1 MQIIIY
7 IYIYVYSVLQSEER
21 NLTNCNY
28 RDVLTITILSR
39 ILEDSP
45 GRKVLEKTV
54 EAGGG
59 FNYGST
65 QIGSRHTGARP
76 DLAAPADV
84 ERCLNCSLVKRET
97 SRSTEKYH
105 GIQTRG
111 DERNKRNTITLL
123 HVCSTRGITL
133 QGMLS
138 RNLVSKKKKIIIVRN
153 IFPRQSLPPHPSN
166 LSNDNPIHPT
176 D

>member
-1 MQIIIY
+1 MQII

-138 RNLVSKKKKIIIVRN
+138 RNLVSKKKKKK
-153 IFPRQSLPPHPSN
+153 
-166 LSNDNPIHPT
+166 
-176 D
+176 